1 MRILMIFASILAFKT
16 LPKNRRPSTFFRHF
30 PQDTSK
36 MPPRRPKM
44 PPRHLQDAPKTLQE
58 ASKTALRPPK
68 TSPRR
73 LWTAQRRLQVASDCS
88 ETLQRV
94 LQDWKIWK
102 NCEFLVIFVRFLTR
116 NSKASSSLP
125 ASSTLESHVSPSPP
139 AQEIINKKNKVMTW
153 MGCPLQVWG
162 GFAPPVKNRG
172 VLGAVPPSQKKYV
185 CFSKIFKKI
194 KNSFFRFCLTFWN

>member
-1 MRILMIFASILAFKT
+1 MQILMIFASILALKT

-139 AQEIINKKNKVMTW
+139 AQEIVRPAPPYPPKHIYIWAGKKNKKSKVMTW

-162 GFAPPVKNRG
+162 GEAPFQSRW
-172 VLGAVPPSQKKYV
+172 
-185 CFSKIFKKI
+185 CFGIC
-194 KNSFFRFCLTFWN
+194 RL